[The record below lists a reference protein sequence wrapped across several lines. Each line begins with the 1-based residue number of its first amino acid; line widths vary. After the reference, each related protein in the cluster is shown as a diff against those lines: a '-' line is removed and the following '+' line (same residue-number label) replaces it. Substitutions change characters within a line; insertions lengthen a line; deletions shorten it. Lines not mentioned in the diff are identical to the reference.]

1 MINALQRKNSQW
13 ASEMLDAQDA
23 GLPIDVVDES
33 GTAVFLVEHGNADV
47 FGPQDLNPPPGPFER
62 GGSMRRV
69 PGAMNRLVDR
79 QLGLPKTQFIAGG
92 QLHQVQGVLAGAR
105 SEPFTI
111 THLAGNRFMIR
122 GGQIGDMVMPDQIVS
137 VQTSMLLVLKPGLQ
151 VQLIPMGEGEDEV
164 TITRT
169 DFVER
174 SGDDWVQ
181 TRMPWLAIL
190 RSGKSWKVQSASM
203 AEDIAN
209 TLVLATFMPSW
220 AGDFVE

>member
-33 GTAVFLVEHGNADV
+33 GTAVFLVQHGNADV

-92 QLHQVQGVLAGAR
+92 QLHQVQGVLAGVR

-111 THLAGNRFMIR
+111 THLSGDRFMIR
-122 GGQIGDMVMPDQIVS
+122 GGTYGGFTMPDQIVS
-137 VQTSMLLVLKPGLQ
+137 VPVSMLLLLGPGLI
-151 VQLIPMGEGEDEV
+151 VELVPLGRGADEV
-164 TITRT
+164 SMTSL
-169 DFVER
+169 DFVDM
-174 SGDDWVQ
+174 SGAEPLL
-181 TRMPWLAIL
+181 TRLPWLAIL

-203 AEDIAN
+203 AEDISN
-209 TLVLATFMPSW
+209 TIIQASMLPYPVVIDP
-220 AGDFVE
+220 